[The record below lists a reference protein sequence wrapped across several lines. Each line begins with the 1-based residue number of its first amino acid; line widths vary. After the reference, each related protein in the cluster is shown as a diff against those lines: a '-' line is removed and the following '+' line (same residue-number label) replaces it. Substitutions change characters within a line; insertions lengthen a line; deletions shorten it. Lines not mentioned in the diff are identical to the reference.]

1 MIGTKAQERR
11 EQRVA
16 EIVANA
22 WELAA
27 AHGIGGLSLHAL
39 ARELGIRQPSLYAYF
54 ESKHALYDAMFADG
68 NRQLIARLDALE
80 LPDEPRDAVKA
91 FMRAFVDFSVEDP
104 ARSGL
109 LFDRQIPDFQPSPDS
124 YALAE
129 TVLRR
134 TDRAAP
140 RRRARIAGRRRL
152 LRRDGRRPRR
162 RAAQQRP
169 RRRPVDPS
177 SRPTDRHVPRRRQA
191 KETPPMIPDRI
202 TRPEARVLAE
212 EEFRQFAELMGSL
225 TADEWTRPTDCTA
238 WDVRKMALHVLG
250 AADAQASVREF
261 MHQFRRGYPLN
272 KQIDSH
278 HWVDGINELQI
289 REREHLTNDEIVAQ
303 LSTIGPKAVKGRWAT
318 PAPMRYL
325 PISFGPPIGWAPLKY
340 LLDVGFTRDVWAH
353 RIDICAATG
362 RECT

>member
-1 MIGTKAQERR
+1 
-11 EQRVA
+11 
-16 EIVANA
+16 
-22 WELAA
+22 
-27 AHGIGGLSLHAL
+27 
-39 ARELGIRQPSLYAYF
+39 
-54 ESKHALYDAMFADG
+54 
-68 NRQLIARLDALE
+68 
-80 LPDEPRDAVKA
+80 
-91 FMRAFVDFSVEDP
+91 
-104 ARSGL
+104 
-109 LFDRQIPDFQPSPDS
+109 
-124 YALAE
+124 
-129 TVLRR
+129 
-134 TDRAAP
+134 
-140 RRRARIAGRRRL
+140 
-152 LRRDGRRPRR
+152 
-162 RAAQQRP
+162 
-169 RRRPVDPS
+169 
-177 SRPTDRHVPRRRQA
+177 
-191 KETPPMIPDRI
+191 MIPDRI

-289 REREHLTNDEIVAQ
+289 REREHLTNQEIVAQ
-303 LSTIGPKAVKGRWAT
+303 LSTIGPKAVKGRWGT

-325 PISFGPPIGWAPLKY
+325 PVSFGPPIGWAPLKY

-362 RECT
+362 RDMQLTAEHDGRLVGDIVAEWASIHGESFELVLDGPAGGKFSQGVDGERIEIDAIEFVRVLAGRQPGTGVLSNPLPL